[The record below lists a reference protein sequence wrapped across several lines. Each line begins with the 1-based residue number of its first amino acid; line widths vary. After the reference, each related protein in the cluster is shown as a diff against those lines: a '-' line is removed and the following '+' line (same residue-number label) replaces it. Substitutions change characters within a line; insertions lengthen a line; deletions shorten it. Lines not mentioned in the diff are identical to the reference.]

1 MNVILYFNFLILLS
15 SLVYYNDS
23 LNYIDSDLHV
33 VFLTKLINFN
43 S

>member
-15 SLVYYNDS
+15 SLVYYDNS
-23 LNYIDSDLHV
+23 LNYIDNDLHV
-33 VFLTKLINFN
+33 AFLTKLINFN